1 MTKGRAIYL
10 KCLDCAAGDR
20 KEVLFCTLFDCSLW
34 EYRCGCHVS
43 SRRYR
48 DRIERGFQTFTRI
61 VAELHSQGLDCRNF
75 LRNDELASVSVGN
88 RGKTTCGTGKG
99 PGQGEVVFGSFKER
113 REKN

>member
-20 KEVLFCTLFDCSLW
+20 NEVLFCTLLDCPLW

-61 VAELHSQGLDCRNF
+61 VAELRSQGLDCRNF
-75 LRNDELASVSVGN
+75 LRNDAQASGFAGY
-88 RGKTTCGTGKG
+88 RGKTTCGTGKDPARG
-99 PGQGEVVFGSFKER
+99 KSF
-113 REKN
+113 